1 MKQTK
6 IWHHNYNGKTY
17 LFLSSLTLLGTT
29 YLNNYYNY
37 ESLSVSFSLGG
48 IIWVVCSKTQE
59 FANILYSDREAKV
72 MILRSI
78 QTYLDQ
84 PAVLVYC
91 VSEDDQ
97 LDTELWQREFF
108 YQHRE
113 VLLPRT
119 AKLQPNDLTT
129 LINLDRIQL
138 RSTRLNSV
146 M

>member
-1 MKQTK
+1 
-6 IWHHNYNGKTY
+6 
-17 LFLSSLTLLGTT
+17 
-29 YLNNYYNY
+29 
-37 ESLSVSFSLGG
+37 
-48 IIWVVCSKTQE
+48 
-59 FANILYSDREAKV
+59 

-84 PAVLVYC
+84 PAVLVYR

-97 LDTELWQREFF
+97 LDTELWQRKFL
-108 YQHRE
+108 YQHIE